1 MNSEKA
7 FETIEELDRHFK
19 SKEKFIISGINVWNL
34 FRQLLFEILTG
45 DRNQA
50 VERFSDKHF
59 KMAFIKNIIKSYFK
73 EMDIKNIKFLG
84 FGSTMNRRFFRN
96 SMFNIFL
103 DWMFLPEINIRNN
116 SCIIE
121 LISPSTP
128 YHFKNSFSKKLV
140 YEEILIFKI
149 LFLAQVF
156 EKKIKDHIE
165 HLIKHSDFP
174 NWLKNEKIVG
184 KMFANSVAKYISA
197 IKVYKKYLRRSKAR
211 AIFIVNYYSTL
222 RRAIVKAAKDLG
234 IKVVEI
240 QHGLIS
246 PTHVAYIQKDPKNFD
261 DVPDYVLLFGDFYKD
276 IILNYSELFREDQ
289 LFVVGNYYIET
300 VKNAPPDLP
309 DDLKKLKKG
318 KKPII
323 LLTSQTIFSR
333 DVYKPYIEKIL
344 NTRKY
349 HLIIKNHP
357 GDLKDKFKI
366 YENHPDV
373 TVISD
378 PSISLYELLKIVDI
392 HITVNSTSAIEALM
406 FGVPSLILRYMG
418 YEKVIQ
424 FLIDG
429 KNVIEVDVDNLIENL
444 EKLRKIRVGGIGNK
458 FLRSNFLDNIKVFLQ
473 VLGG

>member
-1 MNSEKA
+1 MLSIVQNIDEYS
-7 FETIEELDRHFK
+7 
-19 SKEKFIISGINVWNL
+19 SSFIIHSVNVWNL
-34 FRQLLFEILTG
+34 FLQSLYDFLTADRKMFEKRSYNKEFLAAMLKNSLVKGDIKSISSSEILSFGPST
-45 DRNQA
+45 DR
-50 VERFSDKHF
+50 R
-59 KMAFIKNIIKSYFK
+59 YF
-73 EMDIKNIKFLG
+73 EG
-84 FGSTMNRRFFRN
+84 Y
-96 SMFNIFL
+96 MFHIFL
-103 DWMFLPEINIRNN
+103 DWLFLPEVGLNTNRIVF
-116 SCIIE
+116 IE
-121 LISPSTP
+121 SISPSVP
-128 YHFKNSFSKKLV
+128 HHFKNSYSKN
-140 YEEILIFKI
+140 LIFEEPIMLKI
-149 LFLAQVF
+149 LFTAKFIEQRVKTAVRRIFEQIKFPDVVDKEEFTKVF
-156 EKKIKDHIE
+156 SKQIARYFATIRVYRKLLKKT
-165 HLIKHSDFP
+165 
-174 NWLKNEKIVG
+174 
-184 KMFANSVAKYISA
+184 SVKYIFM
-197 IKVYKKYLRRSKAR
+197 I
-211 AIFIVNYYSTL
+211 NYYSTT
-222 RRAIVKAAKDLG
+222 RRAIVKVAKDLG

-276 IILNYSELFREDQ
+276 IILNHSELFREDQ

-444 EKLRKIRVGGIGNK
+444 EKLRKIRVEDIGNK